1 MSQELTVQTEQVDDV
16 PILIADMRLLTIPTL
31 IDEHFTVHGNWQGLS
46 LGEMS
51 IGWLAHI
58 LTKGDHRLNQV
69 ADWITLRTETLRGCY
84 GGEVRAADF
93 ADDRLA
99 MLLDKLS
106 DDERWASFEAA
117 LNRRT
122 LRVYDLKP
130 KCVRLD
136 STTAS
141 GYWKVTE
148 DGLFQF
154 GYSKDNRPDQPQVK
168 VMMAALDP
176 LGMPVVVH
184 VVPGEKAD
192 DPLYIPVID
201 QVRRGVEKSG
211 LLYVGDCKLMSF
223 QTRVH
228 LQVGNDFYLG
238 PFSKV
243 QIPDEAIEV
252 YLQPVREGK
261 LALIPVY
268 RNNQQGEI
276 RQIAEGYEAKEML
289 IAVVGEKTIVWTE
302 RRLIVRSLAHARSST
317 EALHA
322 RLMCAESALTALS
335 ERRRGKERLTEIEQ
349 VHQAVEAIV
358 RKYDVEGLFDLSY
371 VEQIEQRSV
380 RKYGERP
387 AEMRSEC
394 SVVIQFSRN
403 ETAIQQAISRLG
415 WRVYGTNQPSDEL
428 SLEQAVLA
436 YREEYLIERNF
447 GRLKGEPLSLT
458 PMYLQ
463 EDHRVTGLIRL
474 LSIGLRVLTLMEG
487 VVRHKMAETG
497 EKLAGLYAGNP
508 KRTTARPTAEA
519 IQQAFKNIYINVM
532 RIGGQVHRHV
542 TPLSDLQLQILALM
556 GLSPDIYRNLVADFP
571 KPT

>member
-1 MSQELTVQTEQVDDV
+1 MSQRLTVQTEQVDDV

-31 IDEHFTVHGNWQGLS
+31 IDEHFTMHGNWQGLS
-46 LGEMS
+46 LGEVS

-58 LTKGDHRLNQV
+58 LTKGDHRLNRV

-168 VMMAALDP
+168 VMMATLDP

-192 DPLYIPVID
+192 DPLYIPAID

-228 LQVGNDFYLG
+228 LQAGNDFYLG

-243 QIPDEAIEV
+243 QIPDEVIEV

-268 RNNQQGEI
+268 RSNQQGEI

-322 RLMCAESALTALS
+322 RLMRAESALTALS

-349 VHQAVEAIV
+349 IRQAVEAIV

-371 VEQIEQRSV
+371 VEQIEQHSV

-474 LSIGLRVLTLMEG
+474 LSVGLRVLTLMEG

-519 IQQAFKNIYINVM
+519 IQQAFKNIYINVV